1 MTISKIYKMKI
12 NRNEENYK
20 IINIIKLNNLTF
32 LKIQKIINLYLIS
45 NNFFGNFVKIKKCIY
60 RKVLMQLMTTKNF

>member
-1 MTISKIYKMKI
+1 MKI

-45 NNFFGNFVKIKKCIY
+45 NNLFGNFVKIKKCIY

>member
-32 LKIQKIINLYLIS
+32 LKI
-45 NNFFGNFVKIKKCIY
+45 
-60 RKVLMQLMTTKNF
+60 